1 VDARQL
7 GHGPHRTAAAR
18 STFSGPSLGA
28 TDSHQVSRHAFPAG
42 VDTRRRCN
50 SSLIAPPHP
59 PPAAT
64 ARMDVRCD
72 MCRRNFSDV
81 VQNFRA
87 HLRDKKTGRAQEA
100 AANGCAEC
108 EHRLGRMPP
117 PSTTAGP
124 STRPSTRRS
133 TGQSSGASTTR
144 SPRQWAYQMSSTS
157 APEPSTASRRS
168 TSSRG
173 KNVQVVLLD
182 TDTSIERDGVKVHYP
197 SRGHDDS
204 IELSNE
210 DLSCLESESQLS
222 SPIMNF
228 YIRYL
233 WEQMPSISRI
243 RGNYH
248 IFNTYFFNKL
258 EDFASKGSEV
268 DSADCFLKLRR
279 WWKGVDIFRKDY
291 ILFPVHADAHWSLVI
306 VCMPAKEDH
315 SGPMVLHLDS
325 LKGQVHQ
332 SKNIFIVVDRFLKT
346 EWTHLNGKNLTRKI
360 VKKSI
365 NVNI

>member
-228 YIRYL
+228 YISGPVQVTMTSRRYL

-258 EDFASKGSEV
+258 CIKG
-268 DSADCFLKLRR
+268 
-279 WWKGVDIFRKDY
+279 FR
-291 ILFPVHADAHWSLVI
+291 
-306 VCMPAKEDH
+306 
-315 SGPMVLHLDS
+315 G
-325 LKGQVHQ
+325 GQ
-332 SKNIFIVVDRFLKT
+332 R
-346 EWTHLNGKNLTRKI
+346 
-360 VKKSI
+360 
-365 NVNI
+365 